1 MAAKPNPYAGDLFNP
16 EKGLSGKALSDA
28 AKKFAEAKY
37 RTAIDQSRRDTQQV
51 TADRGEGLRRL
62 QGYYDSFKPEQAAG
76 VDTQGY
82 QFAKAALADKSA
94 APSSEG
100 GSYSDKMRG
109 LLSGFADRG
118 LVNRQQD
125 FQQRVLAQGQRAKE
139 DYGQKDNRYL
149 NRIDQSKRN
158 TSDLL
163 SQYGGEYNTRLM
175 NLRQGEAANAAA
187 RKKAEYDYQLGQQR
201 LQMEQQRY
209 NNDAAIRQAA
219 VQETIRHNRQ
229 GENKGSSLSQSE
241 RTTVGNLVGK
251 YLPQLQGHTRAYA
264 IKMLK
269 QGLGFQ
275 TPQFQNGR
283 QLMVNGKPV
292 MQGVS
297 APAYLVDEAVRQYEA
312 GGGKFKPNP
321 KSKRR

>member
-1 MAAKPNPYAGDLFNP
+1 MAAKTDPLLDPSAT
-16 EKGLSGKALSDA
+16 LSGKQLSDA

-37 RTAIDQSRRDTQQV
+37 RTAIDQSKRDTQQV

-82 QFAKAALADKSA
+82 QLAKAVLADKSA

-109 LLSGFADRG
+109 LLSNFADRG

-125 FQQRVLAQGQRAKE
+125 FQGRVLAQQQRAKE

-149 NRIDQSKRN
+149 SRIDQSKRN

-175 NLRQGEAANAAA
+175 NLRQNEAANQAA
-187 RKKAEYDYQLGQQR
+187 RQKAQYDYQLGQQR
-201 LQMEQQRY
+201 LQMEQNRY
-209 NNDAAIRQAA
+209 NNDASIRQAA
-219 VQETIRHNRQ
+219 LQETRRHNLQ
-229 GENKGSSLSQSE
+229 SENKGSSFNVKEKGVIGAIAGQ
-241 RTTVGNLVGK
+241 
-251 YLPQLQGHTRAYA
+251 YLPTMFANHTRAYA
-264 IKMLK
+264 IAQLTHGIKTK
-269 QGLGFQ
+269 NPVYQSGRPVKDAAGNQAFQ
-275 TPQFQNGR
+275 TI
-283 QLMVNGKPV
+283 
-292 MQGVS
+292 S
-297 APAYLVDEAVRQYEA
+297 APPYLVDA
-312 GGGKFKPNP
+312 GINEYLARGGKFKSAP